1 MLLQFILLALSVAA
15 LDYNDYFND
24 DYYGNVYQTSY
35 SKGATI
41 TNSYYA
47 DAKTISDFDTLGTW
61 NGDKFTFTVA
71 PGSFNC
77 PLCRGVP
84 KSFYS
89 DLYRELKGKVPVE
102 SLAFPG
108 GVLPGKY
115 GTGGLINSTY
125 YYFKDPDGYKS
136 LAADTWGWF
145 KFNRTEYVSTYESL
159 WEKHS
164 GLIPIT
170 AFDGA
175 RTVSA
180 AYLDDYSGVD
190 WDVTAKSIYH
200 NYKQSQ
206 WNVEAQSL
214 DVLLIEENNGVYF
227 THYQYARYNSPFVIT
242 QTVSGYVEASTTE
255 PESASQT
262 ETSAETSRK
271 DEESSSAAEESTKSN
286 SIDVSE
292 ESSAETSARKS
303 QEAKSSQSNEANH
316 STSQTA
322 STSSKAAATI
332 IAPFSGVVLLGL
344 MML

>member
-1 MLLQFILLALSVAA
+1 MLLQSILLALPVAA
-15 LDYNDYFND
+15 YVYDDYFND
-24 DYYGNVYQTSY
+24 DYYGDDYQASY

-41 TNSYYA
+41 TRNYYA
-47 DAKTISDFDTLGTW
+47 DAKTMSGLDTFGTW

-77 PLCRGVP
+77 LMCREVP
-84 KSFYS
+84 NSFYS

-125 YYFKDPDGYKS
+125 YYFEDPDGYKS

-145 KFNRTEYVSTYESL
+145 RFNRTEYVSTYESL

-175 RTVSA
+175 RTISP
-180 AYLDDYSGVD
+180 AYPDYSGVD

-214 DVLLIEENNGVYF
+214 DVLYVEESNGVYF

-262 ETSAETSRK
+262 ETSAETSRR

-292 ESSAETSARKS
+292 ESSAESSARKS
-303 QEAKSSQSNEANH
+303 QETKSSQSTEANH
-316 STSQTA
+316 STSETA
-322 STSSKAAATI
+322 STNSKAAATI